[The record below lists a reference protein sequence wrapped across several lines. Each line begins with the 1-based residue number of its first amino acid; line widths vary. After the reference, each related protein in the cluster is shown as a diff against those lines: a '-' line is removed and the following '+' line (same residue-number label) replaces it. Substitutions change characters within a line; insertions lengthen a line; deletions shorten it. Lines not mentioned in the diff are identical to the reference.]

1 MRREE
6 GKPISAHL
14 SMQETKDRAE
24 LDDVT
29 PDIPARIGD
38 WLNRLPYIPF
48 FFLGLGVYRA
58 WIEIVFVGSYIDF
71 PSEQFAG
78 QDVFDLTMI
87 FVMLLCALL
96 SNKIKT
102 LFSRTV
108 IYWLSGTLLTIST
121 IMVFITFY
129 VPNLAQMLALPAAI
143 MGGAG
148 IALLILMWSEIYSCL
163 NPIRVALYYSASLIV
178 AALIIYIVRGFL
190 MPWVFAACLSMPIL
204 SLLCVL
210 LSYRSIPV
218 SDLPVMPTRN
228 FSFPWKPVLL
238 MAIYG
243 FAFGLREVDIYTT
256 SFGPHSSFGTVFVA
270 AVVFVGVLVQGR
282 RFDFAVVYRLGLPL
296 MVGAFLLLPYFG
308 FFNEFVSGL
317 CSNASYAAFSIL
329 IMLILANMSY
339 RFGISALWLFGIE
352 RGVRALF
359 IFFGRQVEVHRQW
372 LDVSGIDSGLLIT
385 VLVILL
391 VVALS
396 MVLYSEKELSS
407 RWGVNFI
414 AGHDKEANEAILK
427 KQAIVGR
434 CNLLAQKHHLS
445 QREEEVLL
453 LLAQQKTI
461 ATIER
466 ELFIANGTAKA
477 HVRHI
482 YRKLDIHTREEL
494 FEMLDSENLE
504 REDRLE
510 GSTPGLG

>member
-1 MRREE
+1 
-6 GKPISAHL
+6 
-14 SMQETKDRAE
+14 MQESKERTE
-24 LDDVT
+24 LDEVT
-29 PDIPARIGD
+29 PESPARIGD
-38 WLNRLPYIPF
+38 WLARLPYIPM

-71 PSEQFAG
+71 PSAQYAG

-87 FVMLLCALL
+87 VVMILCALL
-96 SNKIKT
+96 SNRIRT
-102 LFSRTV
+102 LLDRTT
-108 IYWLSGTLLTIST
+108 IYWLSGILLVVST
-121 IMVFITFY
+121 VTVFITFF
-129 VPNLAQMLALPAAI
+129 VPSVAQALALPAAI

-148 IALLILMWSEIYSCL
+148 IALLILMWSELYSCL
-163 NPIRVALYYSASLIV
+163 NPIRVALYYSASLIA
-178 AALIIYIVRGFL
+178 AALIIYTVRGFL
-190 MPWVFAACLSMPIL
+190 MPWVFAACLIMPII

-210 LSYRSIPV
+210 LSYRSIPT

-243 FAFGLREVDIYTT
+243 FAFGLREVDLYTL

-270 AVVFVGVLVQGR
+270 VLVFVGVLVQGR
-282 RFDFAVVYRLGLPL
+282 RFDFALVYRLGLPL
-296 MVGAFLLLPYFG
+296 MVGAFLLLPSFG
-308 FFNEFVSGL
+308 FFNEFVPGF
-317 CSNASYAAFSIL
+317 CSSASYAAFSIL

-352 RGVRALF
+352 RGVRATF
-359 IFFGRQVEVHRQW
+359 IFFGRQVEAHRQW
-372 LDVSGIDSGLLIT
+372 LDISGFDSGLWIT

-391 VVALS
+391 VVAGS
-396 MVLYSEKELSS
+396 VVLYSEKELSS

-414 AGHDKEANEAILK
+414 AGQDQEANEAILR
-427 KQAIVGR
+427 KQALVGR
-434 CNLLAQKHHLS
+434 CNHLAQEHSLS

-494 FEMLDSENLE
+494 FEMLAH
-504 REDRLE
+504 EDQLE